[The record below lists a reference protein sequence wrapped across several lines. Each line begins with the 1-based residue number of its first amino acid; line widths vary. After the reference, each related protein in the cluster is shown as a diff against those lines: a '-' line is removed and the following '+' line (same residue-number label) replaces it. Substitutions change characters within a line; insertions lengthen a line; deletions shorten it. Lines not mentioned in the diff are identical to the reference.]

1 MRLDPS
7 FRYRRIHR
15 LRRCFTRWSRLDTI
29 LLTILVTT
37 MAAVGWIV
45 AIRLQY
51 RWNWPTLLEHVL
63 RFDPNTGSLV
73 PGALLHG
80 LATTI
85 RLSIWAMLAATP
97 IGLAIALLR
106 SSRKRLCRWISRT
119 FLELVRNTPP
129 IVVIFIGYYFFSER
143 LLSLFAVTDPLQDLP
158 ESILL
163 WIEAGF
169 GPRPHL
175 PAFLSATA
183 SIAVI
188 EAVYIAEIIR
198 GGIRSIDHGQ
208 IEASEALGLN
218 RLQQLRYVI
227 LPQVVRTIL
236 PPLSGQFVST
246 IKDSAIVSVISIRE
260 LCFQG
265 TEIISAT
272 YLHFE
277 TWITVTLMYAV
288 LTFTLS
294 YGISRLERRVKKHSG
309 SALFDKRM
317 TRE

>member
-1 MRLDPS
+1 MILAPS
-7 FRYRRIHR
+7 FRYRFINRI
-15 LRRCFTRWSRLDTI
+15 RRCFTRWTAFDMI
-29 LLTILVTT
+29 LLAILVATA
-37 MAAVGWIV
+37 AAVGWIV

-51 RWNWPTLLEHVL
+51 RWNWATLLEHIV
-63 RFDPNTGSLV
+63 RFDPNTDSLV
-73 PGALLHG
+73 PGALLRG

-85 RLSIWAMLAATP
+85 RLSTWAMLAATP

-106 SSRKRLCRWISRT
+106 SSRRPFNRWTGRT
-119 FLELVRNTPP
+119 FLELIRNTPP

-143 LLSLFAVTDPLQDLP
+143 LLSVFDVADTLQGLP
-158 ESILL
+158 ESTLFL
-163 WIEAGF
+163 IEMGF
-169 GPRPHL
+169 GPRSHL

-208 IEASEALGLN
+208 IEASDALGLN

-227 LPQVVRTIL
+227 LPQAVRNIL

-246 IKDSAIVSVISIRE
+246 IKDSAIVSVISIPE

-277 TWITVTLMYAV
+277 VWITVTLMYAV

-294 YGISRLERRVKKHSG
+294 YGISRLERRVRKHSG

-317 TRE
+317 AMG